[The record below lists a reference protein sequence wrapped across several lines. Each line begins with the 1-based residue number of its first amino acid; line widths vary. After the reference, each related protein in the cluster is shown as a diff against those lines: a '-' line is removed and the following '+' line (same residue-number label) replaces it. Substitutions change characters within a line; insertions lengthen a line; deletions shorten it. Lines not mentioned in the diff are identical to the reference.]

1 MRVLVIEERPGE
13 ARPLLDLLREAPGGP
28 FQVLTAGSPEEALA
42 GLERTGA
49 DVVLLDMAARD
60 RRDLATLRR
69 LVERAPEVP
78 VVVVTESVDQGMAI
92 EILRAG
98 AEDFLLKDPLDPD
111 RISRTLR
118 YAMERKRAERAL
130 AEANRRLREE
140 LEERQKAE
148 AGLRR
153 TVRALRTLAA
163 CTRAMP
169 EASDET
175 GLLQA
180 FCQIAVNEGGYRMV
194 WAGLKEDDRAR
205 TVRPVAVAGHHEGY
219 LDVVRISWA
228 DTEHGRGPAGT
239 AARTGRPSV
248 VRHVDAD
255 PRFEI
260 WRREALARG
269 YRSIIALPLRTDGET
284 IGVLVAC
291 SEEPDAF
298 DAEEVRLLERVAE
311 TLSAGM
317 VSRRLA
323 AALQT
328 SEERLRQSQR
338 LEAVGQLA
346 GGLAHDFN
354 NLIQIILGQ
363 CEITLHRVGDN
374 PAIRRSLED
383 ILSAALRAADLTR
396 QLLAFSRKQ
405 VLEPRVVNL
414 NGVVRSVTRM
424 LDRLIGEDV
433 RIETR
438 LARDLGH
445 ALVDPG
451 QMEQVLVNLAVNARD
466 AMPEGGTLTIETA
479 NVDLDE
485 TYSDTH
491 GRLLEA
497 GPYVMLAVSDSGTG
511 MDAETRDRVFEPFFT
526 TKAQGEGSGLGL
538 ATVYGIVKQSG
549 GHIWVY
555 SEPGR
560 GTTFKVYL
568 PRLPEGRVEEPG
580 PAPSRATLG
589 PHGTET
595 VLLVED
601 DAGVRETVKETLLL
615 NGYQVLEAS
624 GPGEALLLAEKYG
637 RGIDLILT
645 DVVMPHM
652 NGRELVE
659 RLRRWVPDARVLYMS
674 GYTGNAIVHH
684 GVLASGVSL
693 IQKPFTREALAR
705 KVREALNGV

>member
-1 MRVLVIEERPGE
+1 MRVLVVEEGPGD
-13 ARPLLDLLREAPGGP
+13 APMIVDLLREAPGGP
-28 FQVLTAGSPEEALA
+28 FEVTTAAGTSDALGELERRGVDVLLLDLTSPERRGLA
-42 GLERTGA
+42 GLRA
-49 DVVLLDMAARD
+49 
-60 RRDLATLRR
+60 
-69 LVERAPEVP
+69 LVERAPDVP

-98 AEDFLLKDPLDPD
+98 AEDFLLKEPLDPD
-111 RISRTLR
+111 RVSRTLR
-118 YAMERKRAERAL
+118 YARERKRAERAL
-130 AEANRRLREE
+130 AEANRRLRQE

-169 EASDET
+169 GASDEA
-175 GLLQA
+175 GLLHA
-180 FCQIAVNEGGYRMV
+180 FCQIAVEEGGYRMV

-205 TVRPVAVAGHHEGY
+205 SVRPVAVAGHHDGY
-219 LDVVRISWA
+219 LDAVRITWG
-228 DTEHGRGPAGT
+228 DTERGRGPAGT

-255 PRFEI
+255 PRFEP

-269 YRSIIALPLRTDGET
+269 YRSAIALPLRNDGQT
-284 IGVLVAC
+284 IGVFVAY

-298 DAEEVRLLERVAE
+298 DDEEVRLLERVAE
-311 TLSAGM
+311 TLSAGL

-323 AALQT
+323 AALET

-363 CEITLHRVGDN
+363 CELTLHRVGDN
-374 PAIRRSLED
+374 PAIRRGLED

-414 NGVVRSVTRM
+414 NSVVRSVTRM
-424 LDRLIGEDV
+424 LERLIGEDV

-466 AMPEGGTLTIETA
+466 AMPQGGTLTIETA

-511 MDAETRDRVFEPFFT
+511 MDPETRDRVFEPFFT
-526 TKAQGEGSGLGL
+526 TKAQGRGSGLGL

-568 PRLPEGRVEEPG
+568 PRVPEDRAVEPEPEPTHAGRG
-580 PAPSRATLG
+580 PR
-589 PHGTET
+589 GTET

-601 DAGVRETVKETLLL
+601 DAGVRETVRETLLL

-624 GPGEALLLAEKYG
+624 GAGEALLLAEKYG
-637 RGIDLILT
+637 SGIDLILT

-652 NGRELVE
+652 NGRELVD

-684 GVLASGVSL
+684 GVLASGVTL
-693 IQKPFTREALAR
+693 IQKPFTREVLTR

>member
-1 MRVLVIEERPGE
+1 MRVLVIEEGPGDSRLI
-13 ARPLLDLLREAPGGP
+13 ADFLRQAPRGP
-28 FQVLTAGSPEEALA
+28 FETVTVGNPRDAL
-42 GLERTGA
+42 GELKRRDA
-49 DVVLLDMAARD
+49 DVVLLDLAAPDCRN
-60 RRDLATLRR
+60 LETLRR
-69 LVERAPEVP
+69 LVERAPDVP
-78 VVVVTESVDQGMAI
+78 VVVVTESANQSLAI
-92 EILRAG
+92 EALQAG
-98 AEDFLLKDPLDPD
+98 AEDFLLKEPLDPD
-111 RISRTLR
+111 RLSRVLR
-118 YAMERKRAERAL
+118 YARERKRAERAL
-130 AEANRRLREE
+130 AEVNRRLRQE
-140 LEERQKAE
+140 LEERKKAE

-163 CTRAMP
+163 CTRARP
-169 EASDET
+169 EAGDEADF
-175 GLLQA
+175 LRA
-180 FCQIAVNEGGYRMV
+180 FCRIAVEEGGYRMA

-219 LDVVRISWA
+219 LDAVRMTWG

-239 AARTGRPSV
+239 AARTGQPSV

-255 PRFEI
+255 PRFEP

-284 IGVLVAC
+284 IGVFVAC
-291 SEEPDAF
+291 SDEPDAF

-374 PAIRRSLED
+374 PTIRKSLED
-383 ILSAALRAADLTR
+383 ILSAALRASDLTR

-405 VLEPRVVNL
+405 VLEPKVVNL
-414 NGVVRSVTRM
+414 NSVVRSVTRM
-424 LDRLIGEDV
+424 LERLIGENI

-445 ALVDPG
+445 TLVDPG

-485 TYSDTH
+485 TYSNSH
-491 GRLLEA
+491 GRLLEV

-511 MDAETRDRVFEPFFT
+511 MDPETRDRVFEPFFT
-526 TKAQGEGSGLGL
+526 TKAPGQGSGLGL

-555 SEPGR
+555 SEPGK

-568 PRLPEGRVEEPG
+568 PRLPEDRAEESEPEPARADRG
-580 PAPSRATLG
+580 PQ
-589 PHGTET
+589 GTET

-601 DAGVRETVKETLLL
+601 DAGVRETVRETLLL

-637 RGIDLILT
+637 GGIDLILT

-652 NGRELVE
+652 NGRELVQ

-684 GVLASGVSL
+684 GVLASGVTL
-693 IQKPFTREALAR
+693 IQKPFTRETLAR
-705 KVREALNGV
+705 KVRDVLDGV